1 MSDINKITELLT
13 NYTKFR
19 GLIMH
24 MSIISEASKEINL
37 TRLSIFI
44 FIINILNQLRGLLFI
59 KMTR

>member
-1 MSDINKITELLT
+1 MSDINKVTELLT